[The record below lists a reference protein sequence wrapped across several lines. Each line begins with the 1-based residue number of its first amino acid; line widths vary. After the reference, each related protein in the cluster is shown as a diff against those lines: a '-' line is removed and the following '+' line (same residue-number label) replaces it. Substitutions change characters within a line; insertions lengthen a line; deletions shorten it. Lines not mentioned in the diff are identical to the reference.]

1 MASPWRIELTG
12 YGWASSIA
20 GSSGFGGLPTLPY
33 YASFGK
39 VLEHLDGALMGSVLA
54 RNDTYILGLDMFW
67 SRIGGAGTINV
78 SRLPANALGADL
90 TLTEGFATAFG
101 GLRIPIGP
109 PNLEL
114 YGTVGARYMYSGT
127 KVALTT
133 PLGFGNSQSVNK
145 DWVNP
150 VAGFAA
156 QYRFDDRWFM
166 NVLGDLGGWSD
177 SATGQALASVGYNW
191 TQNWSTTLGYRVL
204 YTYERQDTGF
214 NNLTG
219 DRQQLP
225 LPAMDVWSFRGREIQ
240 LLRFS
245 PACAGE
251 YRRVLIFR
259 SRANAGGRGQPRPP
273 GAMSGRPDQR
283 LTRSPAGNSSG
294 GPRERHNRGA
304 SRPRRAGRRSRRGR
318 RRERTRPRWRPR
330 RIR

>member
-1 MASPWRIELTG
+1 MNGLVKAIFALAATLAASAAMAADLPTKKPAPAPVPVVLASPWRIELTG

-39 VLEHLDGALMGSVLA
+39 VLEHLNGALMGSVLA
-54 RNDTYILGLDMFW
+54 RNGTYILGLDMFW
-67 SRIGGAGTINV
+67 SRIGGSGTINV

-90 TLTEGFATAFG
+90 NLTEGFATAFG

-127 KVALTT
+127 TVALTT
-133 PLGFGNSQSVNK
+133 PLGFSNSQSVNK

-219 DRQQLP
+219 ADR
-225 LPAMDVWSFRGREIQ
+225 SFRYQQWMYGP
-240 LLRFS
+240 F
-245 PACAGE
+245 AGVK
-251 YRRVLIFR
+251 YSF
-259 SRANAGGRGQPRPP
+259 
-273 GAMSGRPDQR
+273 
-283 LTRSPAGNSSG
+283 
-294 GPRERHNRGA
+294 
-304 SRPRRAGRRSRRGR
+304 
-318 RRERTRPRWRPR
+318 
-330 RIR
+330 